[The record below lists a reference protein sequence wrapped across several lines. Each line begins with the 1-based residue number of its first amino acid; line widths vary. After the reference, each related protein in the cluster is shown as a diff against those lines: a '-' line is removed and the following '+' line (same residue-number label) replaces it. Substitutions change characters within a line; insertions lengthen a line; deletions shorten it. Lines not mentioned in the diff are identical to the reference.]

1 MALQPAAPY
10 IVAMSSPNHVRVTEA
25 RLAARTEAA
34 EMGITPE
41 QICDL
46 VETFYGHVRSD
57 DLLGPVF
64 ARAIP
69 GDWEPHLA
77 TMKSFWSA
85 IVFHDG
91 GYAGRPMPAHV
102 KLKAQISPAHFE
114 RWLSLFGRTLDEIG
128 ATPAGK
134 VAFLERANR
143 IAASFQAHLF
153 YDPYANV

>member
-1 MALQPAAPY
+1 
-10 IVAMSSPNHVRVTEA
+10 MSSPVPVRVTEA

-34 EMGITPE
+34 EMGITRD
-41 QICDL
+41 QISYL

-69 GDWEPHLA
+69 GDWGPHLE

-85 IVFHDG
+85 LVFHDG

-102 KLKAQISPAHFE
+102 KLKPQISPGHFE
-114 RWLSLFGRTLDEIG
+114 RWLGLFDLTLDEIG
-128 ATPAGK
+128 ATPAAK
-134 VAFLERANR
+134 AAFLERANR

-153 YDPYANV
+153 YDPYANA

>member
-1 MALQPAAPY
+1 
-10 IVAMSSPNHVRVTEA
+10 MSSPNQVRVTEA

-34 EMGITPE
+34 EMGITRDL
-41 QICDL
+41 ISDL
-46 VETFYGHVRSD
+46 VETFYGHIRED
-57 DLLGPVF
+57 DMLGPVF

-69 GDWEPHLA
+69 GEWGPHLA

-85 IVFHDG
+85 IIFHDG

-114 RWLSLFGRTLDEIG
+114 RWLGLFDRTLDEVG
-128 ATPAGK
+128 ATPSAK
-134 VAFLERANR
+134 AAFLERANR

-153 YDPYANV
+153 YDPYANA